1 MFIKNYE
8 DSKKIKMEF
17 KFIGNAG
24 GIFTGSNG
32 TKILCDPWI
41 VDGVFEDAWYHYPP
55 LNTKLSDI
63 QDVDGIYVSHIH
75 PDHYDERN
83 FDFPKNIPLIILN
96 EGPNFLKKNL
106 INKGYNNFI
115 EVKDNETI
123 KFKEFKLTLYKPF
136 TKGIFEESLIGN
148 LIDSALVLEND
159 GVTAINFNDNQ
170 PDENAC
176 SFLKNRF
183 KNIDLAMLN
192 YNSAGPYPSCFDNL
206 TTEKKISENY
216 RILKRNFDHLCNI
229 IPILQPKSV
238 LPFAGAYII
247 GGKNYY
253 KNEYLGTT
261 TWDECA
267 EYLNENL
274 KFNSKVF
281 CLRENQTYDIK
292 NQKQLEKYEK
302 LDVNE
307 MKKYIQSLKDK
318 KYEYE
323 NDQMPDIS
331 KLKDEI
337 NLASTRFIDRVKR
350 FNIELKSNVYLKIE
364 NKDVQIVKGKD
375 TNRHLY
381 CDLDLRLLNRIL
393 HKKAHWNNAEIG
405 THINF
410 KRIPNKMDPDVH
422 TCMSF
427 FHL

>member
-1 MFIKNYE
+1 M
-8 DSKKIKMEF
+8 
-17 KFIGNAG
+17 FIGNAG
-24 GIFTGSNG
+24 GIFTGSKG

-41 VDGVFEDAWYHYPP
+41 VDGVYEGAWYHYPP
-55 LNTKLSDI
+55 LKTTLSDI
-63 QDVDGIYVSHIH
+63 QNVDGIYVSHIH

-83 FDFPKNIPLIILN
+83 FNFPKDIPLIILN

-115 EVKDNETI
+115 EVKDNQTI
-123 KFKEFKLTLYKPF
+123 EFKEFHLTLYKPF
-136 TKGIFEESLIGN
+136 TGHIYEESLIGN
-148 LIDSALVLEND
+148 LIDSSLVLEND

-176 SFLKNRF
+176 SFLKNKF
-183 KNIDLAMLN
+183 KSIDLAMLN
-192 YNSAGPYPSCFDNL
+192 YNAAGPYPSCFDNL
-206 TTEKKISENY
+206 TTKEKISENQ
-216 RILKRNFDHLCNI
+216 RILKRNFDRLCNI

-267 EYLNENL
+267 DYLNENL

-307 MKKYIQSLKDK
+307 MKQYIQSLKDK

-323 NDQMPDIS
+323 NDHMPDIFE
-331 KLKDEI
+331 LKENI

-350 FNIELKSNVYLKIE
+350 FNIQLKSNVYLKIKNE
-364 NKDVQIVKGKD
+364 VVQIVKGKD
-375 TNRHLY
+375 ASRHLY

-393 HKKAHWNNAEIG
+393 HKKAHWNSAQIG

-410 KRIPNKMDPDVH
+410 KRTPNKMEPDVH

>member
-1 MFIKNYE
+1 MK
-8 DSKKIKMEF
+8 F

-41 VDGVFEDAWYHYPP
+41 VDGVFEGAWYHYPP
-55 LNTKLSDI
+55 LKTKLSDI

-75 PDHYDERN
+75 PDHYDDRN
-83 FDFPKNIPLIILN
+83 FDFPKDIPLIILN

-123 KFKEFKLTLYKPF
+123 DFKEFQLTLYKPF

-192 YNSAGPYPSCFDNL
+192 YTAAGPYPSCFDNL
-206 TTEKKISENY
+206 TIEEKISESQ
-216 RILKRNFDHLCNI
+216 RIMKRNLDQLCNI
-229 IPILQPKSV
+229 IPTLQPKSV

-267 EYLNENL
+267 EYLNNNL

-307 MKKYIQSLKDK
+307 MKQYIQSLKDK

-331 KLKDEI
+331 KLKDNI
-337 NLASTRFIDRVKR
+337 NLASIRFIDRVKR
-350 FNIELKSNVYLKIE
+350 FNVELKSNVYLKIE
-364 NKDVQIVKGKD
+364 NEDIQIVKGED
-375 TNRHLY
+375 TDRHLY

-410 KRIPNKMDPDVH
+410 KRTPNIMDPDVH
-422 TCMSF
+422 ICMSF

>member
-1 MFIKNYE
+1 MK
-8 DSKKIKMEF
+8 F
-17 KFIGNAG
+17 KFIGNAS
-24 GIFTGSNG
+24 GIFTGSKG

-41 VDGVFEDAWYHYPP
+41 VDGIFEDAWYHYPP
-55 LNTKLSDI
+55 LKTKISDI

-75 PDHYDERN
+75 PDHYDEKY
-83 FDFPKNIPLIILN
+83 FDFPKDIPLIILN

-106 INKGYNNFI
+106 IKKGYNNII

-123 KFKEFKLTLYKPF
+123 EFKEFQLTLYKPF
-136 TKGIFEESLIGN
+136 TKHIYEESLIGN

-170 PDENAC
+170 PDEIAC

-192 YNSAGPYPSCFDNL
+192 YNSAGPYPSCYDNL
-206 TTEKKISENY
+206 TTEEKISENY
-216 RILKRNFDHLCNI
+216 RLLKRNFDHLCNI

-247 GGKNYY
+247 GGKNYF

-292 NQKQLEKYEK
+292 KQKELEKYEK

-318 KYEYE
+318 KYGYE

-331 KLKDEI
+331 ELKDNI
-337 NLASTRFIDRVKR
+337 NLASNRFIDKVKR

-364 NKDVQIVKGKD
+364 NEDVQIVKGKD

-422 TCMSF
+422 ICMSF
-427 FHL
+427 FNL

>member
-1 MFIKNYE
+1 MK
-8 DSKKIKMEF
+8 F

-32 TKILCDPWI
+32 TRILCDPWI

-55 LNTKLSDI
+55 LKTKLSDI
-63 QDVDGIYVSHIH
+63 KDVDGIYVSHIH
-75 PDHYDERN
+75 PDHYDERTFN
-83 FDFPKNIPLIILN
+83 FPKDIPIIILN
-96 EGPNFLKKNL
+96 EGPNFLRKNL
-106 INKGYNNFI
+106 INKGYSNFI
-115 EVKDNETI
+115 EI
-123 KFKEFKLTLYKPF
+123 KNDQTVQFKEFDLTLYKPF
-136 TKGIFEESLIGN
+136 AKHIFEESLMGN

-176 SFLKNRF
+176 SFLKNKF
-183 KNIDLAMLN
+183 KNIDLAMLS
-192 YNSAGPYPSCFDNL
+192 YNAAGPYPSCFDNL
-206 TTEKKISENY
+206 TTEEKISENK
-216 RILKRNFDHLCNI
+216 RIIKRNFDYLCNI

-253 KNEYLGTT
+253 KNEYLGTS

-267 EYLNENL
+267 DYLNNNL

-281 CLRENQTYDIK
+281 CLRENQTYDVK
-292 NQKQLEKYEK
+292 NQKLLEKYEK
-302 LDVNE
+302 LDINE
-307 MKKYIQSLKDK
+307 MKNYILSLKDK
-318 KYEYE
+318 RYEFE
-323 NDQMPDIS
+323 NDDMPEIF
-331 KLKDEI
+331 KLKNEVK
-337 NLASTRFIDRVKR
+337 LASTKFIERVNK
-350 FNIELKSNVYLKIE
+350 FNIELKSNIYLKIE
-364 NKDVQIVKGKD
+364 NENVQIVKGKTTD
-375 TNRHLY
+375 RNLY

>member
-1 MFIKNYE
+1 M
-8 DSKKIKMEF
+8 
-17 KFIGNAG
+17 KFTLIGNAG
-24 GIFTGSNG
+24 GIFTGSKG

-41 VDGVFEDAWYHYPP
+41 EDGVFEGAWYHYPP
-55 LNTKLSDI
+55 LKTKISDI

-83 FDFPKNIPLIILN
+83 FDFAKDTPLIILN
-96 EGPNFLKKNL
+96 EGPNFLKKSL
-106 INKGYNNFI
+106 INKGYNNLI

-123 KFKEFKLTLYKPF
+123 EFKEFQLTLYKPF
-136 TKGIFEESLIGN
+136 AKSIFEESLVGN

-159 GVTAINFNDNQ
+159 GVTTINFNDNT
-170 PDENAC
+170 PDRNSC
-176 SFLKNRF
+176 SFLKNKF
-183 KNIDLAMLN
+183 KKIDLALLK
-192 YNSAGPYPSCFDNL
+192 YNAAGPYPSCFDNL
-206 TTEKKISENY
+206 TTEEKISESN
-216 RILKRNFDHLCNI
+216 RVLKRNFDYLCNI
-229 IPILQPKSV
+229 IPIIQPKSV
-238 LPFAGAYII
+238 LPFAGSYVI

-267 EYLNENL
+267 DYLNENL

-292 NQKQLEKYEK
+292 SQKQLEKYDR
-302 LDVNE
+302 LDINE

-323 NDQMPDIS
+323 NDQMPNIS
-331 KLKDEI
+331 ELKDNI
-337 NLASTRFIDRVKR
+337 YLTSTRFIDRVKR
-350 FNIELKSNVYLKIE
+350 FNIELNSNVYIKIKNE
-364 NKDVQIVKGKD
+364 YVQIVKGKD
-375 TNRHLY
+375 VGRHLY

-393 HKKAHWNNAEIG
+393 HKKAHWNNAELG
-405 THINF
+405 AHINF
-410 KRIPNKMDPDVH
+410 KRTPNKMDTDIH

>member
-1 MFIKNYE
+1 MK
-8 DSKKIKMEF
+8 F

-55 LNTKLSDI
+55 LKTKLSDI

-83 FDFPKNIPLIILN
+83 FDFPKDIPLIILI

-106 INKGYNNFI
+106 INKGYNNLI
-115 EVKDNETI
+115 EIKDNETI
-123 KFKEFKLTLYKPF
+123 EFKEFQLTLYKPF
-136 TKGIFEESLIGN
+136 TKHIFEESLIGN
-148 LIDSALVLEND
+148 LIDSALVLKND

-176 SFLKNRF
+176 SFLKDRF

-192 YNSAGPYPSCFDNL
+192 YNAAGPYPSCFDNL
-206 TTEKKISENY
+206 TTEQKIKENN

-267 EYLNENL
+267 EYLNNNL

-302 LDVNE
+302 LNVNE
-307 MKKYIQSLKDK
+307 MKRYIQSLKDK

-331 KLKDEI
+331 ELKNNI
-337 NLASTRFIDRVKR
+337 NLASTRFKDRIKK
-350 FNIELKSNVYLKIE
+350 FNIELKSNVYLKIK
-364 NKDVQIVKGKD
+364 NDDVQIVRGKD
-375 TNRHLY
+375 ADRHLY

-393 HKKAHWNNAEIG
+393 NKKAHWNNAEIG

-410 KRIPNKMDPDVH
+410 KRMPNKIDPDIH
-422 TCMSF
+422 ICMSF

>member
-1 MFIKNYE
+1 MK
-8 DSKKIKMEF
+8 F

-24 GIFTGSNG
+24 GIFTGSKG
-32 TKILCDPWI
+32 TRILNDPWI
-41 VDGVFEDAWYHYPP
+41 IDGVFEDSWYHYPP

-83 FDFPKNIPLIILN
+83 FDFPKNIPLIILD

-106 INKGYNNFI
+106 INKGYSNFI
-115 EVKDNETI
+115 EIKNNETI
-123 KFKEFKLTLYKPF
+123 EFKEFKLTLYKPF
-136 TKGIFEESLIGN
+136 TKHIYEESLLGN
-148 LIDSALVLEND
+148 LIDSALVLENN

-170 PDENAC
+170 PNEEAC
-176 SFLKNRF
+176 NFLKNKF
-183 KNIDLAMLN
+183 KSIDLAMLG
-192 YNSAGPYPSCFDNL
+192 YNNAGPYPSCFDNL
-206 TTEKKISENY
+206 TNEEKISENK
-216 RILKRNFDHLCNI
+216 RILKRNFNQLCSI
-229 IPILQPKSV
+229 IPILQPRSV
-238 LPFAGAYII
+238 LPFAGSYII

-253 KNEYLGTT
+253 KNEYLGST

-274 KFNSKVF
+274 KFDTKVF

-302 LDVNE
+302 LDINE
-307 MKKYIQSLKDK
+307 MKKYILSLKDK

-323 NDQMPDIS
+323 MDEMPNIS

-337 NLASTRFIDRVKR
+337 NLASSRFIDKVKK
-350 FNIELKSNVYLKIE
+350 FKIVLKSNIYLKIKDE
-364 NKDVQIVKGKD
+364 NIQIIKGSES
-375 TNRHLY
+375 NMHLY
-381 CDLDLRLLNRIL
+381 CDLDLRLLKRIL
-393 HKKAHWNNAEIG
+393 HKKVHWNNAELG

-410 KRIPNKMDPDVH
+410 KRIPNKMDVDVH

-427 FHL
+427 FCL

>member
-1 MFIKNYE
+1 MK
-8 DSKKIKMEF
+8 F
-17 KFIGNAG
+17 KFIGNAA

-32 TKILCDPWI
+32 TRILCDPWI
-41 VDGVFEDAWYHYPP
+41 VDGVFEGSWHHYPP
-55 LNTKLSDI
+55 LKTKLSDI
-63 QDVDGIYVSHIH
+63 KDVDGIYVSHIH

-83 FDFPKNIPLIILN
+83 FNFPKDIPLIILN

-106 INKGYNNFI
+106 INNGYNNFI
-115 EVKDNETI
+115 EIKDNETVD
-123 KFKEFKLTLYKPF
+123 FKEFKLTLYKPF
-136 TKGIFEESLIGN
+136 TKHIFEESLIGN
-148 LIDSALVLEND
+148 LIDSALVLENA
-159 GVTAINFNDNQ
+159 GVTTINFNDNQ

-176 SFLKNRF
+176 LFLKNRF

-192 YNSAGPYPSCFDNL
+192 YNAAGPYPSCFDNL
-206 TTEKKISENY
+206 TTKEKINENK

-229 IPILQPKSV
+229 IPILQPKSI

-267 EYLNENL
+267 EYLKDNMM
-274 KFNSKVF
+274 FDSKVF

-302 LDVNE
+302 LDVTE
-307 MKKYIQSLKDK
+307 MKKYIQSLKGK

-323 NDQMPDIS
+323 NDEMPDIF
-331 KLKDEI
+331 KLKNEI
-337 NLASTRFIDRVKR
+337 DLASTRFIDRVKR
-350 FNIELKSNVYLKIE
+350 FNIELETNVYLKIE
-364 NKDVQIVKGKD
+364 NENVQIVKGKD
-375 TNRHLY
+375 MNRHLY

-393 HKKAHWNNAEIG
+393 YKKAHWNNAEIG

-410 KRIPNKMDPDVH
+410 RRIPNKMDPDIH

>member
-1 MFIKNYE
+1 MK
-8 DSKKIKMEF
+8 F

-24 GIFTGSNG
+24 GIFTGSKG

-41 VDGVFEDAWYHYPP
+41 VDGVFESAWYHYPP
-55 LNTKLSDI
+55 LKTKLSDI
-63 QDVDGIYVSHIH
+63 QNVDGIYVSHIH
-75 PDHYDERN
+75 PDHYDERH
-83 FDFPKNIPLIILN
+83 FDFPKDIPLIILN

-106 INKGYNNFI
+106 INKGYSNFI
-115 EVKDNETI
+115 EI
-123 KFKEFKLTLYKPF
+123 KNDQTVQFKEFKLTLYKPF
-136 TKGIFEESLIGN
+136 TKHIFEESLIGN

-159 GVTAINFNDNQ
+159 DVTAINFNDNQ

-176 SFLKNRF
+176 SFLKNKF

-192 YNSAGPYPSCFDNL
+192 YNAAGPYPSCFDNL
-206 TTEKKISENY
+206 STEEKINENK

-247 GGKNYY
+247 GGKNYF

-261 TWDECA
+261 TLDECA
-267 EYLNENL
+267 DYLNRNL

-292 NQKQLEKYEK
+292 NQKQLDKYKK
-302 LDVNE
+302 LDLNE
-307 MKKYIQSLKDK
+307 MKNYIQSIKDK
-318 KYEYE
+318 KYDYE
-323 NDQMPDIS
+323 NDNMPDVS
-331 KLKDEI
+331 KLIDEVKM
-337 NLASTRFIDRVKR
+337 ASTKLLERVKK
-350 FNIELKSNVYLKIE
+350 FNIQLKSNVFIKVGKE
-364 NKDVQIVKGKD
+364 NVQIVKGQD
-375 TNRHLY
+375 SDRHLY

-393 HKKAHWNNAEIG
+393 NKKAHWNNAEIG

-410 KRIPNKMDPDVH
+410 KRVPNKMDPDVH

>member
-1 MFIKNYE
+1 MK
-8 DSKKIKMEF
+8 F
-17 KFIGNAG
+17 KFIGNAA

-32 TKILCDPWI
+32 TRILCDPWI
-41 VDGVFEDAWYHYPP
+41 VDGVFEGSWYHYPP
-55 LNTKLSDI
+55 LKTKLSDI
-63 QDVDGIYVSHIH
+63 KDVDGIYVSHIH

-83 FDFPKNIPLIILN
+83 FNFPKDIPLIILN

-106 INKGYNNFI
+106 INNGYNNFI
-115 EVKDNETI
+115 EIKDNETVD
-123 KFKEFKLTLYKPF
+123 FKEFKLTLYKPF
-136 TKGIFEESLIGN
+136 TKHIFEESLIGN
-148 LIDSALVLEND
+148 LIDSALVLENG
-159 GVTAINFNDNQ
+159 GVTTINFNDNQ

-176 SFLKNRF
+176 LFLKNRF

-192 YNSAGPYPSCFDNL
+192 YNAAGPYPSCFDNL
-206 TTEKKISENY
+206 TTKEKINENK

-229 IPILQPKSV
+229 IPILQPKSI

-267 EYLNENL
+267 EYLKDNMM
-274 KFNSKVF
+274 FDSKVF

-302 LDVNE
+302 LDVTE
-307 MKKYIQSLKDK
+307 MKKYIQSLKGK

-323 NDQMPDIS
+323 HDEMPDIF
-331 KLKDEI
+331 KLKNEI
-337 NLASTRFIDRVKR
+337 DLASTRFIDRVKR
-350 FNIELKSNVYLKIE
+350 FNIELETNVYLKIE
-364 NKDVQIVKGKD
+364 NENVQIVKGKD
-375 TNRHLY
+375 MNRNLY

-393 HKKAHWNNAEIG
+393 HKKAHWNNAETG

-410 KRIPNKMDPDVH
+410 RRIPNKMDPDIH

>member
-1 MFIKNYE
+1 MK
-8 DSKKIKMEF
+8 F

-55 LNTKLSDI
+55 LKTKLSDI

-83 FDFPKNIPLIILN
+83 FDFPKDIPLIILN

-123 KFKEFKLTLYKPF
+123 EFKEFQLTLYKPF
-136 TKGIFEESLIGN
+136 TKHIFEESLIGN

-159 GVTAINFNDNQ
+159 GVTAINFNDNK

-176 SFLKNRF
+176 SFLKNKF

-192 YNSAGPYPSCFDNL
+192 YNAANAYPSCFDNL
-206 TTEKKISENY
+206 TTEEKIIENQ

-261 TWDECA
+261 IWDECA
-267 EYLNENL
+267 EYLNNNL

-292 NQKQLEKYEK
+292 SQKQLEKYDR
-302 LDVNE
+302 LDINE

-323 NDQMPDIS
+323 NDQMPNIS
-331 KLKDEI
+331 ELKENI
-337 NLASTRFIDRVKR
+337 YLTSTRFIDRVKR
-350 FNIELKSNVYLKIE
+350 FNIELNSNVYIKIKNE
-364 NKDVQIVKGKD
+364 YVQIVKGKD
-375 TNRHLY
+375 AGRHLY

-393 HKKAHWNNAEIG
+393 HKKAHWNNAELG
-405 THINF
+405 AHINF
-410 KRIPNKMDPDVH
+410 KRTPNKMDTDIH

>member
-1 MFIKNYE
+1 MK
-8 DSKKIKMEF
+8 F

-24 GIFTGSNG
+24 GIFTGSGG
-32 TKILCDPWI
+32 TRILCDPWI

-55 LNTKLSDI
+55 LKTKLSDI
-63 QDVDGIYVSHIH
+63 KDVDAIYVSHIH
-75 PDHYDERN
+75 PDHYDEKN

-106 INKGYNNFI
+106 INKGYSNFI
-115 EVKDNETI
+115 EIKNDET
-123 KFKEFKLTLYKPF
+123 KEFKEFQLTLYKPF
-136 TKGIFEESLIGN
+136 SKHIFEESLIGN
-148 LIDSALVLEND
+148 LIDSALVLENN

-170 PDENAC
+170 PDEEAC
-176 SFLKNRF
+176 NFLKNKF
-183 KNIDLAMLN
+183 KSIDLAMLA
-192 YNSAGPYPSCFDNL
+192 YNAAGPYPSCYDNL
-206 TTEKKISENY
+206 TKEEKIGEHK
-216 RILKRNFDHLCNI
+216 RILKRNFEQLCNI
-229 IPILQPKSV
+229 IPILQPRSV
-238 LPFAGAYII
+238 LPFAGSYII

-267 EYLNENL
+267 EHLNENL
-274 KFNSKVF
+274 KFDTKVF

-307 MKKYIQSLKDK
+307 MKKYILSLKDK

-323 NDQMPDIS
+323 MDEMPNIS

-337 NLASTRFIDRVKR
+337 NLASSRFIDKVKK
-350 FNIELKSNVYLKIE
+350 FKIELKSNVYLKIKDE
-364 NKDVQIVKGKD
+364 NIQIVKGNES
-375 TNRHLY
+375 NRHIY
-381 CDLDLRLLNRIL
+381 CDLDLRLLKRIL

-410 KRIPNKMDPDVH
+410 KRIPNKMEPDFH

-427 FHL
+427 FCL

>member
-1 MFIKNYE
+1 MK
-8 DSKKIKMEF
+8 F

-24 GIFTGSNG
+24 GIFTGSKG

-41 VDGVFEDAWYHYPP
+41 VDGVFESAWYHYPP
-55 LNTKLSDI
+55 LKTKLSDI
-63 QDVDGIYVSHIH
+63 QNVDGIYVSHIH
-75 PDHYDERN
+75 PDHYDERH
-83 FDFPKNIPLIILN
+83 FDFPKDIPLIILN

-106 INKGYNNFI
+106 INKGYSNFI
-115 EVKDNETI
+115 EI
-123 KFKEFKLTLYKPF
+123 KNDQTVQFKEFKLTLYKPF
-136 TKGIFEESLIGN
+136 TKHIFEESLIAN

-159 GVTAINFNDNQ
+159 DVTAINFNDNQ

-176 SFLKNRF
+176 SFLKNKF

-192 YNSAGPYPSCFDNL
+192 YNAAGPYPSCFDNL
-206 TTEKKISENY
+206 STEEKINENK

-247 GGKNYY
+247 GGKNYF
-253 KNEYLGTT
+253 KNQYLGTA

-267 EYLNENL
+267 DYLNRNL

-292 NQKQLEKYEK
+292 NQKQLDKYKK
-302 LDVNE
+302 LDLNE
-307 MKKYIQSLKDK
+307 MKNYIQSIKDK
-318 KYEYE
+318 KYDYE
-323 NDQMPDIS
+323 NDNMPDVS
-331 KLKDEI
+331 KLIDEVKM
-337 NLASTRFIDRVKR
+337 ASTKLLERVKK
-350 FNIELKSNVYLKIE
+350 FNIQLKSNVFIKVGKE
-364 NKDVQIVKGKD
+364 NVQIVKGQD
-375 TNRHLY
+375 SDRHLY

-393 HKKAHWNNAEIG
+393 NKKAHWNNAEIG

-410 KRIPNKMDPDVH
+410 KRVPNKMDPDVH